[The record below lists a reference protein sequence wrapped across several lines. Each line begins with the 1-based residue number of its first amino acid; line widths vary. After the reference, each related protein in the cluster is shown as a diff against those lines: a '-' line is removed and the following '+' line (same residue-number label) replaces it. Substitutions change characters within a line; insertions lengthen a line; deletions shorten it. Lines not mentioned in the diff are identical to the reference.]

1 MYREKS
7 KKTKALLYWYI
18 LGVPLSLVI
27 FAIILNEIKFPVLI
41 GFSFLVIIVYA
52 GIVSIMI
59 ILTNAIISS
68 VAK

>member
-7 KKTKALLYWYI
+7 KKTTALLYWYI
-18 LGVPLSLVI
+18 LGVPISLVV
-27 FAIILNEIKFPVLI
+27 FAIILNEIKFPLLI
-41 GFSFLVIIVYA
+41 GFSFLAIIMYA

-68 VAK
+68 VVK